1 MHGWARSA
9 GRTVASAT
17 QQHKRVVV
25 ARWAH
30 QRLEGIDGAESV
42 ARQAEP
48 AQVQQAGILK
58 CLERA
63 VDELIV
69 RQLERLELWQRWETL
84 ERGEAAAVER
94 QHFQID
100 EFIEAAHFGALACV
114 EDELLLLCGAVSG
127 TRCPVPG
134 PGRGV
139 TATGISATA
148 VRR

>member
-63 VDELIV
+63 VDEEDGCEARV
-69 RQLERLELWQRWETL
+69 ERAERLRRPA
-84 ERGEAAAVER
+84 RGAAARTRRDLEA
-94 QHFQID
+94 D
-100 EFIEAAHFGALACV
+100 EHAQRAGESKLHRAAHLRGGGNWLQEWCQPQRVGACDRASR
-114 EDELLLLCGAVSG
+114 A
-127 TRCPVPG
+127 
-134 PGRGV
+134 RG
-139 TATGISATA
+139 
-148 VRR
+148 